1 MGEEVE
7 MEAKK
12 VEEWDDFRE
21 WVNLSTATDLS
32 ISDPG
37 SPDQSGPKGGWICF
51 QGGGRSRKVEDN
63 DKRVT
68 SINQGHFV
76 NRK

>member
-32 ISDPG
+32 ISHPG

-51 QGGGRSRKVEDN
+51 QGGGGSDN
-63 DKRVT
+63 DGKA
-68 SINQGHFV
+68 G
-76 NRK
+76 KY

>member
-32 ISDPG
+32 ISHPG
-37 SPDQSGPKGGWICF
+37 SPDQSGPKGGWIYF
-51 QGGGRSRKVEDN
+51 
-63 DKRVT
+63 
-68 SINQGHFV
+68 
-76 NRK
+76 